1 MIWEKIYYIK
11 FGGMMKEGIQHR
23 IYRKTSFFRDDF
35 PFAVRFLENRA
46 EEFNLSK
53 RFQRQFWKITLVVS
67 GQGYFVVGDRKFPF
81 RRNTLIIVHP
91 NELTTWDI
99 SGEKIVLYNILF
111 DKTLIPS
118 DLDSMQDP
126 VHLNRIFSPELDVE
140 RTSPWLI
147 MSANRQLISLVRT
160 LHAEFEGN
168 DLNREKMLI
177 LYFHQLLLLLIR
189 QSERKYRR
197 HPDWTANYVQEY
209 IQKNYTADI
218 SPGQIA
224 EELHLT
230 PERLCRLYKAHFGI
244 TLKKRINQLRVEYAC
259 ALLKNSGLE
268 IREIRTRSGFH
279 DLSNFYRIF
288 QSEKKMTPQQ
298 YRQMGLHA

>member
-1 MIWEKIYYIK
+1 M
-11 FGGMMKEGIQHR
+11 R
-23 IYRKTSFFRDDF
+23 STSF
-35 PFAVRFLENRA
+35 
-46 EEFNLSK
+46 
-53 RFQRQFWKITLVVS
+53 LVGLFFVAASATAATVSVS
-67 GQGYFVVGDRKFPF
+67 GFKGTVYSP
-81 RRNTLIIVHP
+81 
-91 NELTTWDI
+91 
-99 SGEKIVLYNILF
+99 GE
-111 DKTLIPS
+111 
-118 DLDSMQDP
+118 
-126 VHLNRIFSPELDVE
+126 
-140 RTSPWLI
+140 
-147 MSANRQLISLVRT
+147 ASLVRT

-244 TLKKRINQLRVEYAC
+244 TLKKRINQLRVDHAC

-298 YRQMGLHA
+298 YRKV